1 MYGLTDQSKTMVQHQ
16 QKREEGHHILTEGF
30 EAQSPHIL
38 AVRIN
43 RLLRENNIKP
53 SDFVDIK
60 YSSFLKADND
70 ETSFSAILI
79 FKGKREEESEEDD

>member
-1 MYGLTDQSKTMVQHQ
+1 MVEHKE
-16 QKREEGHHILTEGF
+16 KREEGHHILTEGF

-43 RLLRENNIKP
+43 RFIRENIKP

-60 YSSFLKADND
+60 YSSFFNDDNN
-70 ETSFSAILI
+70 ETSYSAILI
-79 FKGKREEESEEDD
+79 FRGTREEESEEDD

>member
-1 MYGLTDQSKTMVQHQ
+1 MVEHQ
-16 QKREEGHHILTEGF
+16 QRTEGHHILTKGF

-43 RLLRENNIKP
+43 RFIRENIKP

-60 YSSFLKADND
+60 YSSYFKSDNN
-70 ETSFSAILI
+70 ETSYSAILI
-79 FKGKREEESEEDD
+79 FKGTREVPNV

>member
-1 MYGLTDQSKTMVQHQ
+1 MQKSIMVKKNQHRQ
-16 QKREEGHHILTEGF
+16 EKESCILTEGF

-43 RLLRENNIKP
+43 RFIRENNIKP

-60 YSSFLKADND
+60 YSSFLKTDTNK
-70 ETSFSAILI
+70 TSYSAILI
-79 FKGKREEESEEDD
+79 FKGTKKEDKGESV

>member
-1 MYGLTDQSKTMVQHQ
+1 MVEHQ

-43 RLLRENNIKP
+43 RFIKENNIKP
-53 SDFVDIK
+53 SDFVEIK
-60 YSSFLKADND
+60 YSSFLKVNTDNN
-70 ETSFSAILI
+70 EMSYSAILI
-79 FKGKREEESEEDD
+79 FKGKMEDQEVEEDDE

>member
-1 MYGLTDQSKTMVQHQ
+1 MVKNQHQHQ
-16 QKREEGHHILTEGF
+16 QEKESYILTEGF

-43 RLLRENNIKP
+43 RFIRENNIKP

-60 YSSFLKADND
+60 YSSFLKVDKN
-70 ETSFSAILI
+70 ETSYSAILI
-79 FKGKREEESEEDD
+79 FKGTKEAEPSEEEE

>member
-1 MYGLTDQSKTMVQHQ
+1 MVEHQ
-16 QKREEGHHILTEGF
+16 QKREEGHYILTEGF

-43 RLLRENNIKP
+43 RFIRENNIKP

-60 YSSFLKADND
+60 YSSFLKADNN

-79 FKGKREEESEEDD
+79 FKGKREEESGEDD

>member
-1 MYGLTDQSKTMVQHQ
+1 MVEHQ
-16 QKREEGHHILTEGF
+16 QKREEGHRILTQGF

-43 RLLRENNIKP
+43 RFIRENIKP

-60 YSSFLKADND
+60 YSSFLKADNN
-70 ETSFSAILI
+70 ETSYSAILI
-79 FKGKREEESEEDD
+79 FKGTMEEESEEDDH

>member
-1 MYGLTDQSKTMVQHQ
+1 MVEHQ
-16 QKREEGHHILTEGF
+16 QKREGQHILTKGF

-43 RLLRENNIKP
+43 RFIRENIKP

-60 YSSFLKADND
+60 YSSFLKANNN
-70 ETSFSAILI
+70 ETSYSAILI
-79 FKGKREEESEEDD
+79 FKGTREEESEEDD

>member
-1 MYGLTDQSKTMVQHQ
+1 MVEHK
-16 QKREEGHHILTEGF
+16 QKREEGHRILTEGF

-43 RLLRENNIKP
+43 RFMRENIKP

-60 YSSFLKADND
+60 YASFLKTDNN

-79 FKGKREEESEEDD
+79 FKGTSEEESDEDD

>member
-1 MYGLTDQSKTMVQHQ
+1 M
-16 QKREEGHHILTEGF
+16 TEGF

-43 RLLRENNIKP
+43 RFTRENNIKP

-60 YSSFLKADND
+60 YSSFLKADNN

-79 FKGKREEESEEDD
+79 FKGKREEESEEVD